1 MGDVLDKSALYSPSP
16 ERSEEEL
23 KLAQQLSMQN
33 RDETEK
39 IRTPGRATIPELKL
53 AQQLSMQNRD
63 EGVRKGKHR
72 FKLPALL
79 LRWMGIPAPARL

>member
-1 MGDVLDKSALYSPSP
+1 MLDKSALYSPSP

-33 RDETEK
+33 
-39 IRTPGRATIPELKL
+39 G
-53 AQQLSMQNRD
+53 D
-63 EGVRKGKHR
+63 EGIRERKHR

-79 LRWMGIPAPARL
+79 LRWMGILAPARL